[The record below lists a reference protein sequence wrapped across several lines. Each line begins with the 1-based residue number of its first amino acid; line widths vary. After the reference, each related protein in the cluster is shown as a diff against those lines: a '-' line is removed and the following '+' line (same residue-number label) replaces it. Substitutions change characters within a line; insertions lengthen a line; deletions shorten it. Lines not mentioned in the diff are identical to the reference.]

1 MIRTADTG
9 DIAAVASLYREIH
22 DAEEAGILTTGWLR
36 DIYPTEETARAAL
49 ARGDLYVLTENGRT
63 IGSGIINRIQV
74 DVYEGAPWRHPAP
87 PDQVCVL
94 HTLVIS
100 PRETGKGYGRS
111 FLRYYEQ
118 YAAEHGCPELRL
130 DTNER
135 NAAARAMYRRHGYR
149 EIAVVPTVFNGI
161 PDVRLVLIEKNLTA
175 GNGSEG
181 QG

>member
-1 MIRTADTG
+1 MIRKADTG
-9 DIAAVASLYREIH
+9 DIAAAASLYREIH
-22 DAEEAGILTTGWLR
+22 DAEEAGRLTTGWLR
-36 DIYPTEETARAAL
+36 DIYPTEETARAAVR
-49 ARGDLYVLTENGRT
+49 RGDLYVLTDHGRV

-74 DVYEGAPWRHPAP
+74 DVYEGAPWRYPAP
-87 PDQVCVL
+87 PGRVCVL

-100 PRETGKGYGRS
+100 PQEAGKGYGRT

-130 DTNER
+130 DTNAR
-135 NAAARAMYRRHGYR
+135 NEAARAMYRRHGYR

>member
-135 NAAARAMYRRHGYR
+135 NSAARAMYRRHGYR
-149 EIAVVPTVFNGI
+149 EIGVVPTVFNGI